1 MSDRRA
7 VALVLLSAAGFG
19 SSAVFARAAYASGV
33 NPSTM
38 LALRFVM
45 AAMLLLP
52 LMWLGGWRL
61 PRGRLLAGYVL
72 MGLMYTAQSQ
82 GYFNALLYA
91 SSGLC
96 AMLLYAYPVLVTILA
111 LALGWE
117 KLDRR
122 MLVLMLLAIAGM
134 AVTLGGKLQGQPIGI
149 ALALMAAGVY
159 AVYILFGNSLSK
171 SAVIVHPLAACV
183 VILGTAG
190 LANSAIAVWQG
201 VSLPGTA
208 TGWLAVAAIALFSTA
223 IAIAAFFAGVAQIGA
238 ARASIISTFEP
249 VITMAF
255 GVGML
260 GEKVSGTQLLGGAMV
275 LAAVVM
281 LANKPKPKPAAKAS
295 AMPGV
300 QASA

>member
-19 SSAVFARAAYASGV
+19 SSAVFAKAAYASGV

-38 LALRFVM
+38 LALRFVI

-52 LMWLGGWRL
+52 LVWLGGWRL
-61 PRGRLLAGYVL
+61 PRGRLLAGYML

-82 GYFNALLYA
+82 GYFNALMYA

-96 AMLLYAYPVLVTILA
+96 GMLLYVYPVLVTILA

-122 MLVLMLLAIAGM
+122 MLVLMALAIAGM
-134 AVTLGGKLQGQPIGI
+134 AITLGGKLQGQPIGI

-171 SAVIVHPLAACV
+171 SRENIHPLAACV

-190 LANSAIAVWQG
+190 LSNTAIALWQG

-208 TGWLAVAAIALFSTA
+208 TGWLAVSAIALFSTA

-238 ARASIISTFEP
+238 AKASIISTFEP

-255 GVGML
+255 GVTL
-260 GEKVSGTQLLGGAMV
+260 LKESVSGTQLLGGAMV
-275 LAAVVM
+275 LAAVVL
-281 LANKPKPKPAAKAS
+281 LAQRPAPKAA
-295 AMPGV
+295 AMPAV

>member
-1 MSDRRA
+1 M
-7 VALVLLSAAGFG
+7 
-19 SSAVFARAAYASGV
+19 
-33 NPSTM
+33 
-38 LALRFVM
+38 
-45 AAMLLLP
+45 
-52 LMWLGGWRL
+52 
-61 PRGRLLAGYVL
+61 L

-96 AMLLYAYPVLVTILA
+96 GMLLYVYPVLVTILA
-111 LALGWE
+111 LTLGWE

-122 MLVLMLLAIAGM
+122 MLVLLALAIAGM
-134 AVTLGGKLQGQPIGI
+134 AITLGGKLQGQPIGI

-159 AVYILFGNSLSK
+159 AVYILFGNSLAK
-171 SAVIVHPLAACV
+171 RPENIHPLAACV

-190 LANSAIAVWQG
+190 MANSAIALWQG

-208 TGWLAVAAIALFSTA
+208 TGWLAVCTIALFSTA

-255 GVGML
+255 GVTML
-260 GEKVSGTQLLGGAMV
+260 HEKVSGTQLLGGAMV
-275 LAAVVM
+275 LAAVVL
-281 LANKPKPKPAAKAS
+281 LAHKPAAKPAL
-295 AMPGV
+295 MPGA

>member
-19 SSAVFARAAYASGV
+19 SSAVFAKAAYASGV

-38 LALRFVM
+38 LALRFVI

-52 LMWLGGWRL
+52 LVWLGGWRL
-61 PRGRLLAGYVL
+61 PRGRLLAGYML

-82 GYFNALLYA
+82 GYFNALMYA

-96 AMLLYAYPVLVTILA
+96 GMLLYVYPVLVTILA

-122 MLVLMLLAIAGM
+122 MLVLLALAIAGM
-134 AVTLGGKLQGQPIGI
+134 ATTLGGKLQGQPVGI

-171 SAVIVHPLAACV
+171 SPENIHPLAACV

-201 VSLPGTA
+201 VSLPGTP
-208 TGWLAVAAIALFSTA
+208 TGWLAVSAIALFSTA

-238 ARASIISTFEP
+238 AKASIISTFEP

-255 GVGML
+255 GVTL
-260 GEKVSGTQLLGGAMV
+260 LKESVSGTQLLGGAMV
-275 LAAVVM
+275 LTAVILLAQRSTPKQAAT
-281 LANKPKPKPAAKAS
+281 PA
-295 AMPGV
+295 AMPGA

>member
-1 MSDRRA
+1 
-7 VALVLLSAAGFG
+7 
-19 SSAVFARAAYASGV
+19 
-33 NPSTM
+33 M
-38 LALRFVM
+38 LALRFVI

-52 LMWLGGWRL
+52 LVWLGGWRL
-61 PRGRLLAGYVL
+61 PPRGRLLAGYML

-82 GYFNALLYA
+82 GYFNALMYA

-96 AMLLYAYPVLVTILA
+96 GMLLYVYPVLVTILA

-122 MLVLMLLAIAGM
+122 MLVLMALAIAGM
-134 AVTLGGKLQGQPIGI
+134 AITLGGKLQGQPIYGI

-171 SAVIVHPLAACV
+171 SRENIHPLAACV

-190 LANSAIAVWQG
+190 LSNTAIALWQG

-208 TGWLAVAAIALFSTA
+208 TGWLAVSAIALFSTA

-238 ARASIISTFEP
+238 AKASIISTFEP

-255 GVGML
+255 GV
-260 GEKVSGTQLLGGAMV
+260 TLLEDPSAARNCWAAPWYWPPWSCWRSD
-275 LAAVVM
+275 LAQVA
-281 LANKPKPKPAAKAS
+281 
-295 AMPGV
+295 AMPAV

>member
-19 SSAVFARAAYASGV
+19 SSAVFAKAAYASGV

-38 LALRFVM
+38 LALRFVI

-52 LMWLGGWRL
+52 LVWLGGWRL

-96 AMLLYAYPVLVTILA
+96 GMLLYAYPVLVTILA

-122 MLVLMLLAIAGM
+122 MLVLMVLAIAGM
-134 AVTLGGKLQGQPIGI
+134 AVTLGGDR
-149 ALALMAAGVY
+149 
-159 AVYILFGNSLSK
+159 K
-171 SAVIVHPLAACV
+171 SV
-183 VILGTAG
+183 V
-190 LANSAIAVWQG
+190 
-201 VSLPGTA
+201 
-208 TGWLAVAAIALFSTA
+208 
-223 IAIAAFFAGVAQIGA
+223 
-238 ARASIISTFEP
+238 
-249 VITMAF
+249 
-255 GVGML
+255 
-260 GEKVSGTQLLGGAMV
+260 
-275 LAAVVM
+275 
-281 LANKPKPKPAAKAS
+281 
-295 AMPGV
+295 
-300 QASA
+300 

>member
-19 SSAVFARAAYASGV
+19 SSAVFAKAAYASGL

-38 LALRFVM
+38 LALRFLI
-45 AAMLLLP
+45 AAALLLP
-52 LMWLGGWRL
+52 LVWLGGWRL
-61 PRGRLLAGYVL
+61 PRGRQLAGYML

-82 GYFNALLYA
+82 GYFTALLYA

-111 LALGWE
+111 LLLGWE
-117 KLDRR
+117 RLDRR
-122 MLVLMLLAIAGM
+122 MLVLMVLAVAGM

-159 AVYILFGNSLSK
+159 AVYILFGNSLAK
-171 SAVIVHPLAACV
+171 SSDNVHPLAACV

-190 LANSAIAVWQG
+190 VANSGMAAWQG
-201 VSLPGTA
+201 IALPATA
-208 TGWLAVAAIALFSTA
+208 TGWLAVCAIALFSTA
-223 IAIAAFFAGVAQIGA
+223 VAIAAFFAGVAQIGA
-238 ARASIISTFEP
+238 SKASIISTFEP
-249 VITMAF
+249 VVTMAF

-260 GEKVSGTQLLGGAMV
+260 GEKVSATQLLGGLMV
-275 LAAVVM
+275 LAAVIL
-281 LANKPKPKPAAKAS
+281 LAQRSAPKTAALPAA
-295 AMPGV
+295 
-300 QASA
+300 QASAG